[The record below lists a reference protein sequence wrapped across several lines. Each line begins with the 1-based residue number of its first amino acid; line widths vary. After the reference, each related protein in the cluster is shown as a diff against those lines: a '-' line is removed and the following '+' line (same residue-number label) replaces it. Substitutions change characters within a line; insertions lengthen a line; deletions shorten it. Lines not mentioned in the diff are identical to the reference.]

1 MRTAAATTDVQRPFL
16 SPSADCATFDVLM
29 INPLDLKSC
38 YLSSQAVAGSNPI
51 PIVVASIVAA
61 KSSA

>member
-1 MRTAAATTDVQRPFL
+1 
-16 SPSADCATFDVLM
+16 M

-38 YLSSQAVAGSNPI
+38 FLSSQAFAGSNVI
-51 PIVVASIVAA
+51 PMVVASIVAA